1 MGPHI
6 YVLGLSLSLR
16 LNSEQV
22 IYIISGLLLLC
33 RSNSEKRTKF
43 QIIADTVMTLFYL
56 RLFLPKK
63 ETDRVVIMLSKVM
76 SVFFIH
82 GTRKSCHAITAQL

>member
-16 LNSEQV
+16 LNSEQL
-22 IYIISGLLLLC
+22 INIIAGLSLSC

-43 QIIADTVMTLFYL
+43 KTRRQGAFPWDVLVYEL
-56 RLFLPKK
+56 LPKVDQD
-63 ETDRVVIMLSKVM
+63 E
-76 SVFFIH
+76 
-82 GTRKSCHAITAQL
+82 

>member
-16 LNSEQV
+16 LNSEL
-22 IYIISGLLLLC
+22 IYIISGLSLSC

-43 QIIADTVMTLFYL
+43 KIIADTLMTFA
-56 RLFLPKK
+56 RDFFLPKN
-63 ETDRVVIMLSKVM
+63 ETDRVVIMLFKVM